1 MTLVRADV
9 ELRNKDI
16 LDSTPGFHQHDFP
29 NHGNGAN
36 GMVTKEGINLNNN
49 SKFCSWMLVKRSLR
63 KKGPGTQSNLNY
75 EKGSMSNNGQTSQ
88 GSSFDALE
96 MEERMDEQ
104 NKHEE
109 NAEDMGNKEKDQ
121 LKIFSCEK
129 GYPTRAARR

>member
-1 MTLVRADV
+1 MSLVRADV

-29 NHGNGAN
+29 NHGNGSD

-49 SKFCSWMLVKRSLR
+49 SKFGSWMLVKRPLR
-63 KKGPGTQSNLNY
+63 KKGPRTQSNLNY

-109 NAEDMGNKEKDQ
+109 KAEDMGNKEKDQ
-121 LKIFSCEK
+121 LKRFSCEK
-129 GYPTRAARR
+129 GYRTRATRS

>member
-9 ELRNKDI
+9 ELRNNDI

-29 NHGNGAN
+29 NHGNGVD

-49 SKFCSWMLVKRSLR
+49 SKLGPWMLVKRPLR
-63 KKGPGTQSNLNY
+63 KKGPGAQSNHNY

-88 GSSFDALE
+88 GSNFDALE

-121 LKIFSCEK
+121 LKRFSCEK
-129 GYPTRAARR
+129 GYPTRATRS